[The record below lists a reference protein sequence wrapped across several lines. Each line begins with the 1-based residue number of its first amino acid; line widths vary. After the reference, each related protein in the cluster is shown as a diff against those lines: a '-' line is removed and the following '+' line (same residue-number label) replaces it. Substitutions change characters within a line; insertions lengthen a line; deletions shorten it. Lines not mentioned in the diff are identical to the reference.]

1 MLIIEFDPV
10 KNGRNIRERGLSFQL
25 AETFE
30 FETAV
35 IRLDYRNDY
44 RELRFNAIGYIGQRL
59 YVITFTPRVDTI
71 RVISLR
77 KANNRE
83 VRRYAKT

>member
-10 KNGRNIRERGLSFQL
+10 KNARNIRERGLSFQL
-25 AETFE
+25 AEAFE

-35 IRLDYRNDY
+35 IRLDDRKDY
-44 RELRFNAIGYIGQRL
+44 GESRFNALGYIGQRL
-59 YVITFTPRVDTI
+59 YVMTFTPRVDTI

-83 VRRYAKT
+83 IRRYAKT

>member
-1 MLIIEFDPV
+1 MSIIEFDPV
-10 KNGRNIRERGLSFQL
+10 KNARNIRERGLSFQL
-25 AETFE
+25 AEAFE

-35 IRLDYRNDY
+35 IRLDDRKDY
-44 RELRFNAIGYIGQRL
+44 GESRFNAIGYIRQRL
-59 YVITFTPRVDTI
+59 YVMTFTPRVDTI

-83 VRRYAKT
+83 IRRYAKT